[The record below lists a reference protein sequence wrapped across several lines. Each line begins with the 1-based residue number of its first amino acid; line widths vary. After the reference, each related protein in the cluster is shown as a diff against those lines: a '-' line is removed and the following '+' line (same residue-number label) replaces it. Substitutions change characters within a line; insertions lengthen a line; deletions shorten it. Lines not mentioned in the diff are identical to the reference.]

1 MWGDPPDRRLYKDLG
16 GPAKGYPMSG
26 LVPSYMDKEVSY
38 KIGGNIP
45 GRQQRKPTDGNRNG
59 VGGAGT
65 DASHCRPGAD
75 VVVPT
80 VKLAV
85 L

>member
-1 MWGDPPDRRLYKDLG
+1 MEATSPCGSNGTRPTAAA
-16 GPAKGYPMSG
+16 PA
-26 LVPSYMDKEVSY
+26 VA
-38 KIGGNIP
+38 
-45 GRQQRKPTDGNRNG
+45 
-59 VGGAGT
+59 GAGM
-65 DASHCRPGAD
+65 DASHCRPGAL